1 MLTLDNTAD
10 TALSRPQLDSEGSV
24 ASLRM
29 SCGSRSATRWHCV
42 WTQPLAEYRALQ
54 ALVEQRWSC
63 YLPLCIERGNK
74 RPDRIVALFPRYLF
88 LQMDPSRDPWGSIQ
102 HTSGVGGL
110 IRHAPDKPTPV
121 PPGVV
126 EHLLSRT
133 SSRSVVD
140 DPGSAPR
147 ADIPRGASVEVV
159 GGAFDGLAGVVAL
172 SGPERCRVLLSLF
185 AKVVPLNV
193 PTASLRVVA

>member
-1 MLTLDNTAD
+1 MLTLDNAAD
-10 TALSRPQLDSEGSV
+10 TALSRPKHNSEGSV

-54 ALVEQRWSC
+54 ALVAQHWSC
-63 YLPLCIERGNK
+63 YLPLTLERGNK
-74 RPDRIVALFPRYLF
+74 RPDRIVPLFARYMFVQL
-88 LQMDPSRDPWGSIQ
+88 DPDHDPWGSIQ

-110 IRHAPDKPTPV
+110 IRHAPNKPTPV
-121 PPGVV
+121 PHGVV
-126 EHLLSRT
+126 EHLIART
-133 SSRSVVD
+133 SQRSVVD
-140 DPGSAPR
+140 DPVCAPR
-147 ADIPRGASVEVV
+147 QDIPLGASVEVV

-185 AKVVPLNV
+185 AATVPISV